1 MSPPTEQLIRDYLNR
16 LSLAAR
22 GRLGAEDRRA
32 LVSRTHDFIDR
43 AASPSGPPTSMEVA
57 ALLSRLGDPAALVDQ
72 EVARLAA
79 ARGEPAAAEAAGRQE
94 KPPGRL
100 RRLSAHSSWHWPAA
114 PGSEELRTRLLNGSS
129 EHGDGGADGE
139 AAVPADADWADAD
152 RADLDWADAGG
163 GDAGGGDA
171 DRRDTN
177 RGDADLSLE
186 LPPPIWLPRQPGPD
200 DGFAPPAN
208 GRPDPADA
216 ARGSRRPDAAD
227 AARGSRRPGAGPA
240 ATAAGPTPA
249 SAADGPAGA
258 APGRP
263 AWPSAAA
270 LSARGQATSAGP
282 DYSRAATLL
291 AAASASA
298 SRLLARA
305 RRNPVEAAAATLL
318 GLGGAAFPPVW
329 LLGVVPALAS
339 RAWDYRD
346 KWIGLAGPV
355 LILVVGTAL
364 GITLGTRYD
373 SFGPYVHEGWV
384 YADILS
390 RVGALAGT
398 GYLVWRL
405 SHARRAPTVPPW
417 NKPHRVD

>member
-43 AASPSGPPTSMEVA
+43 TASPSGPPTSMEVA

-114 PGSEELRTRLLNGSS
+114 PGSEEVRTRLLNGSS

-139 AAVPADADWADAD
+139 AAVPADADGGNADRRDADRRDADRRDADRRDAD
-152 RADLDWADAGG
+152 RADAG
-163 GDAGGGDA
+163 
-171 DRRDTN
+171 
-177 RGDADLSLE
+177 LSLE

-200 DGFAPPAN
+200 DGFAPFAN
-208 GRPDPADA
+208 GRPDPADS
-216 ARGSRRPDAAD
+216 ARG
-227 AARGSRRPGAGPA
+227 GRPGAGPA
-240 ATAAGPTPA
+240 ATTVGPAPA
-249 SAADGPAGA
+249 SAADRPAGPAPDRPAGP
-258 APGRP
+258 APDRPAGPAPDRP

-270 LSARGQATSAGP
+270 LSARGQEASAGR
-282 DYSRAATLL
+282 DYSRATTLL
-291 AAASASA
+291 ATASASA
-298 SRLLARA
+298 SRLLAWA
-305 RRNPVEAAAATLL
+305 RRNPVEAAAVTLL

-329 LLGVVPALAS
+329 LLGVIPTLAS

-346 KWIGLAGPV
+346 RWIGLVGPV

-390 RVGALAGT
+390 RAGAVAGT

-405 SHARRAPTVPPW
+405 SHARRVPTVPPW

>member
-43 AASPSGPPTSMEVA
+43 TASPSGPPTSMEVA
-57 ALLSRLGDPAALVDQ
+57 ALLSRLGDPTALVDQ

-79 ARGEPAAAEAAGRQE
+79 ARGESAAEPDERQE

-114 PGSEELRTRLLNGSS
+114 PGSEDLRTRLLNGNSGP
-129 EHGDGGADGE
+129 GDDGPEAE
-139 AAVPADADWADAD
+139 AAAFPAEAA
-152 RADLDWADAGG
+152 RPGPE
-163 GDAGGGDA
+163 
-171 DRRDTN
+171 R
-177 RGDADLSLE
+177 
-186 LPPPIWLPRQPGPD
+186 PPPIWLPRQPGPA
-200 DGFAPPAN
+200 DGLMPPAN
-208 GRPDPADA
+208 GQPDLADA
-216 ARGSRRPDAAD
+216 AG
-227 AARGSRRPGAGPA
+227 GTRRPGP
-240 ATAAGPTPA
+240 P
-249 SAADGPAGA
+249 D
-258 APGRP
+258 APGSDRP

-270 LSARGQATSAGP
+270 LNHRDQGTATGADDGRDPCPVPWQRARVSQATALLTSVRASAR
-282 DYSRAATLL
+282 
-291 AAASASA
+291 
-298 SRLLARA
+298 RLLAWA

-329 LLGVVPALAS
+329 LLGVLPALAS

-364 GITLGTRYD
+364 GVTLGSRYD
-373 SFGPYVHEGWV
+373 SFGPYVREGWL

-390 RVGALAGT
+390 RVGAAAGAAYLA
-398 GYLVWRL
+398 WRL
-405 SHARRAPTVPPW
+405 THARRVPTVPPW
-417 NKPHRVD
+417 NKAHRVD

>member
-22 GRLGAEDRRA
+22 GRLDAEDRRA

-43 AASPSGPPTSMEVA
+43 TASPSEPPTSMEVA

-79 ARGEPAAAEAAGRQE
+79 ARGESAAAELAERQE
-94 KPPGRL
+94 RPPGRL

-114 PGSEELRTRLLNGSS
+114 PGSEDLRTRLLNGNS
-129 EHGDGGADGE
+129 EHGDGSADEE
-139 AAVPADADWADAD
+139 AAVPAGADRPDAD
-152 RADLDWADAGG
+152 RSGP
-163 GDAGGGDA
+163 
-171 DRRDTN
+171 
-177 RGDADLSLE
+177 E
-186 LPPPIWLPRQPGPD
+186 LAPPIWLPRQSGPA

-208 GRPDPADA
+208 GRQDPADA
-216 ARGSRRPDAAD
+216 AGGSRA
-227 AARGSRRPGAGPA
+227 
-240 ATAAGPTPA
+240 
-249 SAADGPAGA
+249 
-258 APGRP
+258 

-270 LSARGQATSAGP
+270 VSTRGQELAAGSAV
-282 DYSRAATLL
+282 SRATVLL
-291 AAASASA
+291 AGASASA
-298 SRLLARA
+298 SRLLAWA

-318 GLGGAAFPPVW
+318 GLGGAAFPPIW

-346 KWIGLAGPV
+346 KWVGLAGPV

-364 GITLGTRYD
+364 GVTLGTRYD

-405 SHARRAPTVPPW
+405 THARRVATVPPW

>member
-22 GRLGAEDRRA
+22 GRLDAEDRRA

-43 AASPSGPPTSMEVA
+43 TASPSGPPTSMEVA
-57 ALLSRLGDPAALVDQ
+57 ALLSRLGDPTALVDQ

-79 ARGEPAAAEAAGRQE
+79 ARGESAAAELAERQE
-94 KPPGRL
+94 RPPGRL

-114 PGSEELRTRLLNGSS
+114 PGSEDLRTRLLNGNS
-129 EHGDGGADGE
+129 EHGYGSPDEE
-139 AAVPADADWADAD
+139 AAVPADADRPGADRTGSDRPDAD
-152 RADLDWADAGG
+152 RTGS
-163 GDAGGGDA
+163 
-171 DRRDTN
+171 DRPE
-177 RGDADLSLE
+177 AE
-186 LPPPIWLPRQPGPD
+186 LPPPIWLPRQSGPA

-208 GRPDPADA
+208 ARPDPADA
-216 ARGSRRPDAAD
+216 AG
-227 AARGSRRPGAGPA
+227 GSRRPGAGPA
-240 ATAAGPTPA
+240 ATTAAGPA
-249 SAADGPAGA
+249 SGSAEDRPDGPGLA
-258 APGRP
+258 RP

-270 LSARGQATSAGP
+270 VSTRGQEPAAGP
-282 DYSRAATLL
+282 ADSRATVLL
-291 AAASASA
+291 AGASASA
-298 SRLLARA
+298 SRLLAWA

-318 GLGGAAFPPVW
+318 GLGGAAFPPIW

-346 KWIGLAGPV
+346 KWVGLAGPV

-364 GITLGTRYD
+364 GVTLGTRYD

-405 SHARRAPTVPPW
+405 THARRVATVPPW